1 MLLSV
6 FGFAQH
12 GHGQHQHG
20 GPGTTNST
28 STYAANYSI
37 VTETGNNNSATIQQT
52 GDKHVSEVT
61 QDGLNYGFGAIKTE
75 AFVTQSG
82 ENQK

>member
-20 GPGTTNST
+20 GPGTTELRLRLMQQI
-28 STYAANYSI
+28 I
-37 VTETGNNNSATIQQT
+37 VLLRKQVTIQCYYSNW
-52 GDKHVSEVT
+52 G
-61 QDGLNYGFGAIKTE
+61 
-75 AFVTQSG
+75 
-82 ENQK
+82 